1 MSRVGVGQRRNEADT
16 EGLPRRAMCKSQQ
29 VTRRRSVSVQGLPKG
44 EPEGRASRSPRHEL
58 SHLLTLSMGLGLWL
72 HLPPLSPSTSECHS
86 FGFRGTV
93 CLHLAS
99 TSHTFSP
106 GNFLCSL
113 ADCQPPTGSSNLS
126 SNVKVVFDLSK
137 EGESHLPLGSVPP
150 PQHITS
156 L

>member
-1 MSRVGVGQRRNEADT
+1 MKQTQRDSPE
-16 EGLPRRAMCKSQQ
+16 
-29 VTRRRSVSVQGLPKG
+29 
-44 EPEGRASRSPRHEL
+44 EPCTRASRSPEGEVYLFRDFPRGNQKGGLLGLPRHEL
-58 SHLLTLSMGLGLWL
+58 SHLLTLFMGLGLWL
-72 HLPPLSPSTSECHS
+72 HLPALSLSTSECFFG
-86 FGFRGTV
+86 FGFRGTF

-99 TSHTFSP
+99 TSHTWSHTFSH

-150 PQHITS
+150 PQPITS
-156 L
+156 P

>member
-16 EGLPRRAMCKSQQ
+16 EGLPRRAMRKSQP

-44 EPEGRASRSPRHEL
+44 EPEGGLLGPPGMNCP
-58 SHLLTLSMGLGLWL
+58 SHLLTLHGPWPLAASSS
-72 HLPPLSPSTSECHS
+72 PLSLHS

-99 TSHTFSP
+99 TSHIFSP

-137 EGESHLPLGSVPP
+137 EDESHLPLGSVPP
-150 PQHITS
+150 PQPIAS
-156 L
+156 P